1 MGNTGAR
8 PLDGIT
14 IVEVGQLIAGPF
26 AATILGYFG
35 ADVIKVEQP
44 GRGDPIRG
52 WRLLDRGTSYW
63 WRSLGRNK
71 RSLTLD
77 LHEAE
82 GRELL
87 RRLIDRA
94 DVLVENFRPGVM
106 EEWGLGPSTFEK
118 SNPGLVFAR
127 ISGYGQTGPYR
138 HRHGYASVCEGIGGF
153 RYVNGFPGQPP
164 VRPNLSLGDT
174 VTGLHA
180 ALGIVMSLLARNR
193 LGRGQTI
200 DVAIFESVFNL
211 MESVVPEYS
220 GAGEVR
226 EPSGTT
232 LTGVV
237 PTNTYPCGDGKHVII
252 GGNGTSIYQ
261 RLMRAVGRPDLAERP
276 DLQTNEGR
284 VACEAEIDQ
293 VLASWCASQPS
304 TDVLAVLERERVPSG
319 PIFSVADMFED
330 PQYQARELFEEVE
343 VGERRFAVPAMVPR
357 LNETPGRTTWPGPE
371 LGEHTDQVLAELGVD
386 ADARADLRARG
397 IV

>member
-1 MGNTGAR
+1 MNDTGAR

-14 IVEVGQLIAGPF
+14 VVEVGQLIAGPF

-35 ADVIKVEQP
+35 ADVIKVEPP
-44 GRGDPIRG
+44 GRGDPVRG
-52 WRLLDRGTSYW
+52 WRVLDRGTSYW

-71 RSLTLD
+71 RSITLD
-77 LHEAE
+77 LREAE

-106 EEWGLGPSTFEK
+106 EEWELGPSAFEQ
-118 SNPGLVFAR
+118 SNPGLVYTR
-127 ISGYGQTGPYR
+127 VSGYGQTGPYR
-138 HRHGYASVCEGIGGF
+138 RRPGYASVCEGIGGF
-153 RYVNGFPGQPP
+153 RYVNGFAGQPP

-200 DVAIFESVFNL
+200 DVSIFESVFNL
-211 MESVVPEYS
+211 MESTVPEFS
-220 GAGEVR
+220 GAGVVR

-237 PTNTYPCGDGKHVII
+237 PTNTYACADGKHVII

-261 RLMRAVGRPDLAERP
+261 RLMKAAGRADLGERA

-284 VACEAEIDQ
+284 VACEAEIDGA
-293 VLASWCASQPS
+293 LASWCASQPS
-304 TDVLAVLERERVPSG
+304 AEVLSVLERERVPSG
-319 PIFSVADMFED
+319 PIFSVADMLED

-343 VGERRFAVPAMVPR
+343 VDEHRFALPAIVPR
-357 LNETPGRTTWPGPE
+357 LNDTPGRTTWPGPE
-371 LGEHTDQVLAELGVD
+371 LGEHTDQVLSELGVD
-386 ADARADLRARG
+386 AEALADLRTRG